1 MGLYGVQVRRV
12 CWPIKHSNYHG
23 HWTSFWYLWQ
33 CGQVPSPAGKWNQH
47 LHKAC
52 QQKEAWSA
60 LKFPGRW
67 LRWLWTSENTVYQ
80 HQQMTW
86 QPKSSLTVETSH
98 WTSSNMDSV
107 PLHSSSRLWDLD
119 FQMKCKIYFHLKRGL
134 WTTEF
139 FLHSPGKTLLTL
151 SLVQKWLGSPFPED
165 VWAWWL
171 LMHWLQLQSTPCEAL
186 TSVWISFAW
195 QYSQACGHPCCLCT
209 FSYPNSSFQSTLHL
223 ICFDTALCKQP
234 HLSVMTLCDLPSL
247 WRASMFVFWIIAKS
261 AVFSII
267 VVSKNN
273 RYPEFILL
281 GWYNFIK
288 IKTKKLL
295 KCFTLHAMNLKY
307 MKVSLFEITYKKKWT
322 FSQHSNLLRCTCIQ
336 HLKEVSTPLT
346 FL

>member
-1 MGLYGVQVRRV
+1 MLIYCICTQYLVGAPFALITASIRRGMEVISLWHCWGGMEAQVSLIDFIDSL
-12 CWPIKHSNYHG
+12 WGSGQASLLANQAHG

-67 LRWLWTSENTVYQ
+67 LCWLWTSENTAEQ

-107 PLHSSSRLWDLD
+107 PLHSFSRLWDLD
-119 FQMKCKIYFHLKRGL
+119 FQIKCKIYFHLKRGL
-134 WTTEF
+134 WTTEQQSSF
-139 FLHSPGKTLLTL
+139 FLHSPGKTLLML

-171 LMHWLQLQSTPCEAL
+171 LMHWLQLQSSPCEAL

-195 QYSQACGHPCCLCT
+195 QYSQACSHPCCLCT

-234 HLSVMTLCDLPSL
+234 HLSEMTLCDLPSL
-247 WRASMFVFWIIAKS
+247 WRVSMF

-267 VVSKNN
+267 VVSKNKI
-273 RYPEFILL
+273 YPEFIL
-281 GWYNFIK
+281 
-288 IKTKKLL
+288 
-295 KCFTLHAMNLKY
+295 
-307 MKVSLFEITYKKKWT
+307 
-322 FSQHSNLLRCTCIQ
+322 
-336 HLKEVSTPLT
+336 
-346 FL
+346 